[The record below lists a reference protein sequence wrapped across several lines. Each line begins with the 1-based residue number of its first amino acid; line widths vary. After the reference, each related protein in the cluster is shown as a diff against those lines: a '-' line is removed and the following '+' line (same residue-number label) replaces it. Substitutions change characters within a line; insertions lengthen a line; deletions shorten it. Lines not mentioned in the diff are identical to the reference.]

1 MSKTE
6 NSRYL
11 ITLVAGISAVI
22 LLLTSVFT
30 VAAVNTATPDETQ
43 TGTKGQISKGEITLS
58 NGDVLVGE
66 NVDGNLTVDVLK
78 AFDVFVDQNGKVSKI
93 KIAKGTVEDVL
104 KRAGIEL
111 SGNQIVM
118 PGMLETVSDG
128 LAVRITEGVKLTIA
142 DRGETKEQTVPK
154 GTVANA
160 LEYLGY
166 NLSDDDILNC
176 SRSAQVQENMQI
188 KIQRVTYHVE
198 NTVEKVEYKTEEKYT
213 SDLPEGETKVQSE
226 GKNGKKE
233 VVSLYKYIDGEKVS
247 REVKK
252 ETILE
257 KPENRVILKGEPKT
271 EPAFAVKSTGANTF
285 TDANGNTVAYSMVL
299 TGSGTAYTA
308 PAGAY
313 TATGVLA
320 YQGGVAVNPNV
331 IPYGS
336 KLYIASTDG
345 SHVYGYATAVDTG
358 GALMDGS
365 AVVDLF
371 YPTYDQCVNF
381 GRRDVNVYVL
391 S

>member
-11 ITLVAGISAVI
+11 ITLAAGLSAVI

-30 VAAVNTATPDETQ
+30 AAAVSTSAPGAVQ
-43 TGTKGQISKGEITLS
+43 TEIQGQIGKGEITLS

-78 AFDVFVDQNGKVSKI
+78 AFDVFVEQNGQKSKI
-93 KIAKGTVEDVL
+93 KIAKGTVADVL
-104 KRAGIEL
+104 QRAGTEL
-111 SGNQIVM
+111 SAEQVVI
-118 PGMLETVSDG
+118 PGLTETVSDG
-128 LAVRITEGVKLTIA
+128 LVIRVEEGVQITVT
-142 DRGETKEQTVPK
+142 DRGKTKEQTVPL

-160 LEYLGY
+160 LEYLGS
-166 NLSDDDILNC
+166 NLSDEDILNC
-176 SRSAQVQENMQI
+176 SRSAQVRENMKI

-198 NTVEKVEYKTEEKYT
+198 NTIETIQYETEEEYT
-213 SDLPEGETKVQSE
+213 SELPEGETKIQSE

-233 VVSLYKYIDGEKVS
+233 VVSLYKYVDGEKVS

-252 ETILE
+252 ETVLE
-257 KPENRVILKGEPKT
+257 KPQNKVILKGESKT

-285 TDANGNTVAYSMVL
+285 TDANGNTVAYSRVL

-308 PAGAY
+308 PAGAG
-313 TATGVLA
+313 TATGVPA
-320 YQGGVAVNPNV
+320 YQGGVAVNPNI

-336 KLYIASTDG
+336 KLYIVSTDG
-345 SHVYGYATAVDTG
+345 SYVYGYATAVDTG

-365 AVVDLF
+365 AIVDVF

-381 GRRDVNVYVL
+381 GRRNVNVYVL